1 MTQKIIK
8 LPYKTLFVLFA
19 FLFATVGN
27 AGSASKS
34 GKTSHLSL
42 QSARCDMGLSG
53 NISAKIA
60 QISQS
65 NRFSA
70 SLRPDQEFAQLDSND
85 IYQGDQNP
93 APAKITIQGG
103 HLPENKTDRLASVR
117 QLIAQGAFIS
127 AINILENI
135 YEKQPDDKAVIE
147 LMLVCY
153 TELKAYT
160 KAEMLLQR
168 KIEKEP
174 SDFRNF
180 SLLLETYFKMGND
193 SLANAEADEILNK
206 FPDNKDIYG
215 SVVRQL
221 VNYGD
226 PDRAMKL
233 IEDGR
238 KKFKQSYL
246 FSIEAA
252 SIYETRGAYYDAVVE
267 YFKSI
272 QADTLAARDADRKL
286 GQLIRIPG
294 APPLIIK
301 ALKNILDTLPNNAY
315 ALRMLE
321 ESYLKNNQYAEAFDI
336 CVLLD
341 SLSKSKGGE
350 LFQYLRQCRE
360 RKLYDQVIKMAEYA
374 NRKYAQ
380 NWTFSEYRFYYGE
393 ALVGTGKYRQAMT
406 NYDYIISQYPQSRD
420 KAEALFEIGNIYRYN
435 LKIYDSAR
443 IFYDSV
449 ASTFKFAP
457 YLYDAPLEIAKLQ
470 IVEGKLD
477 SAADIFQ
484 RLRSGEPDADR
495 KEFMD
500 YNLAMI
506 LFYRHQ
512 YREADLGF
520 RKLMA
525 EYPRGFYLDDALIS
539 TLVISDAVES
549 YPEILAS
556 YADAIFYGARLM
568 ADSVESKLKYI
579 ISQGDSPLIGLAYY
593 KLSQHYMNLGFTD
606 KALAAIEEIEKS
618 FPANHFY
625 PYCLKLKGDIY
636 FEMVQK
642 KKEAADIYKII
653 LEKYGDFPFN
663 GEVREKL
670 QQIEGYRL
678 PG

>member
-1 MTQKIIK
+1 MTRVISKFFF
-8 LPYKTLFVLFA
+8 KTILVLYV
-19 FLFATVGN
+19 FLFAATSGASSASPST
-27 AGSASKS
+27 AGSGLVTEKS
-34 GKTSHLSL
+34 ERG
-42 QSARCDMGLSG
+42 
-53 NISAKIA
+53 
-60 QISQS
+60 
-65 NRFSA
+65 
-70 SLRPDQEFAQLDSND
+70 QEFAQLDSSD
-85 IYQGDQNP
+85 VYQIDQNP
-93 APAKITIQGG
+93 APAKITIHGNQS
-103 HLPENKTDRLASVR
+103 PNNKTDRLASIR
-117 QLIAQGAFIS
+117 QLIAQRAFIS

-153 TELKAYT
+153 SELKAFA
-160 KAEMLLQR
+160 KAEILLQR
-168 KIEKEP
+168 QIEKDP
-174 SDFRNF
+174 SDFPNHY
-180 SLLLETYFKMGND
+180 LLLETYFKMGND
-193 SLANAEADEILNK
+193 SLANAEVDEILKK
-206 FPDNKDIYG
+206 FPDNKDVFG

-221 VNYGD
+221 VNYGSTD
-226 PDRAMKL
+226 HAMKL

-238 KKFKQSYL
+238 KRFKQNYL

-252 SIYETRGAYYDAVVE
+252 SIYETRGSYYDAVVE

-286 GQLIRIPG
+286 GQLIRVQG

-336 CVLLD
+336 CVILD

-360 RKLYDQVIKMAEYA
+360 RKLYDQVIKTAEYA
-374 NRKYAQ
+374 NQKYAQ
-380 NWTFSEYRFYYGE
+380 NWAFSEYRFYYGE
-393 ALVGTGKYRQAMT
+393 ALVGIGKYREALT
-406 NYDYIISQYPQSRD
+406 NYDYIIKQYPQVRD
-420 KAEALFEIGNIYRYN
+420 KAEALFEIGNIYRYD
-435 LKIYDSAR
+435 LKSYDSAR

-449 ASTFKFAP
+449 ANTFQFPP
-457 YLYDAPLEIAKLQ
+457 YLYEAPLEIAKLQ

-484 RLRSGEPDADR
+484 RLRSGEPDAER

-506 LFYRHQ
+506 QFYRHQ

-525 EYPRGFYLDDALIS
+525 EYPRGFYLDDALIN
-539 TLVISDAVES
+539 TLVISDAAES

-556 YADAIFYGARLM
+556 YADALFYGARLIP
-568 ADSVESKLKYI
+568 DSVESKMKFI
-579 ISQGDSPLIGLAYY
+579 IDQGDSPLIGLAYY
-593 KLSQHYMNLGFTD
+593 KLSQHYMNLGLTD
-606 KALAAIEEIEKS
+606 RALTTIEEIEKT
-618 FPANHFY
+618 FPENHFY

-636 FEMVQK
+636 FDMAER
-642 KKEAADIYKII
+642 KKEAADIYKTI

-663 GEVREKL
+663 GEVRERL